1 MDEFSAVSVIA
12 LRAVE
17 TSEQA
22 RALWS
27 DEDRA
32 WASRAAAEVVG
43 AESTPEA
50 FVARRAMLAIEK
62 LGTRHPALPRAVRAL
77 RWRPWVGTVIV
88 ALAFALGVFVD
99 QVDAARRVNVLA
111 PPVLGLLLW
120 NLFVYLAVAI
130 GYVLRYGDEGTAGPL
145 RRAVKRVAGGL
156 SLPRRAGPLRGAIL
170 AFIDEWARRSAALYG
185 MRSARILHLAAA
197 ALAFGVIAG
206 IYVRGLAFEYRASWE
221 STFLDPPAV
230 RAILAIAY
238 APGAFITGISVP
250 DVAAVSAIR
259 SPGGEN
265 AARWLHLMV
274 ATLVAVVIIPRLLL
288 ALAAGI
294 VERHRAA
301 NLPLPLEE
309 PYFQRLLR
317 GYRGRAARVRV
328 IPYSYA
334 PGPQALAGLEA
345 VVARAFGGS
354 AAIVVAQPVAY
365 GAEDASASL
374 SRPEAGTTFIA
385 LFNASATPE
394 REVHG
399 AFLAALARHNAGAE
413 AVLALIDESALAARW
428 HGESTR
434 VSDRRAAWTRMSE
447 EAGVPAV
454 CIDLVAPDLAAAEN
468 AIDRA
473 ITGAGGR

>member
-1 MDEFSAVSVIA
+1 MDEFSALNVIA

-17 TSEQA
+17 TSDGA
-22 RALWS
+22 RTLWS

-43 AESTPEA
+43 AESKPDA
-50 FVARRAMLAIEK
+50 FLARRAMLAIEK
-62 LGTRHPALPRAVRAL
+62 LGVRHPALPRAARAM
-77 RWRPWVGTVIV
+77 RWRPWVGTAIV
-88 ALAFALGVFVD
+88 AMGFALGVFLD

-130 GYVLRYGDEGTAGPL
+130 GYVLRYGDDARAGPL
-145 RRAVKRVAGGL
+145 RRAVTRVAGGL

-170 AFIDEWARRSAALYG
+170 AFVDEWARRSAALYG
-185 MRSARILHLAAA
+185 MRAARILHLAAA
-197 ALAFGVIAG
+197 ALALGVIAG
-206 IYVRGLAFEYRASWE
+206 IYVRGIAFEYRASWE

-230 RAILAIAY
+230 RAVLAIAY

-259 SPGGEN
+259 SPEGEN
-265 AARWLHLMV
+265 AARWLHLMA
-274 ATLVAVVIIPRLLL
+274 ATLAAVVIVPRLLL
-288 ALAAGI
+288 AFVAGV

-301 NLPLPLEE
+301 NLSLPLEE

-317 GYRGRAARVRV
+317 GYRGGAARVRV

-334 PGPQALAGLEA
+334 PGSAALAGLEA

-365 GAEDASASL
+365 GAEDASAGL
-374 SRPEAGTTFIA
+374 PKPAAGTTLVA

-399 AFLAALARHNAGAE
+399 AFLATLARHHAGAE
-413 AVLALIDESALAARW
+413 ALLALVDESGLAARW
-428 HGESTR
+428 HGESAR

-454 CIDLVAPDLAAAEN
+454 FVDLAAPDLAAAES
-468 AIDRA
+468 AIDQA
-473 ITGAGGR
+473 VTGK